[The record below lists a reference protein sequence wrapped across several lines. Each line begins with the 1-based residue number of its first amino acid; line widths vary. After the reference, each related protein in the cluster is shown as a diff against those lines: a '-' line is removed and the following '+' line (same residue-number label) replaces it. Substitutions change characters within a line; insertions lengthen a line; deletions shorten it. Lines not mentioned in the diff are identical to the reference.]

1 MNSDTVLAGTQSG
14 RIWVFDA
21 WNRKCQ
27 FSLPQL
33 PDAVLCLR
41 HYNLDVDVVLA
52 GLANGQLV
60 VYDTHSVKAQDT
72 SVKVEGASVSGE
84 GTSVKAEGA
93 SVSGE
98 GTSVK
103 AEGASVSGE
112 GAKPRFFD
120 LCRSKIDGTP
130 CDNCRAHPLA
140 CMAVGKK
147 RLFCGCG
154 NEVVMLRVKDNVNI
168 EIERRW
174 SVEDRAKGLVLN
186 IAVGSTSV
194 YTSTRDSPV
203 VECWDFNKAKLLGS
217 VDCLTILRDSGYTG
231 DLRQARVLSLLLSHK
246 TLWVGLGT
254 GHVVLVDPTTRKP
267 LTLLHRHVS
276 AVRCLADTGGSPLT
290 KLTSMVLTGGMGFI
304 ERHGCEWKKPNS
316 EFGYTLVWEANFMEQ
331 AKFLDTHIRRRR
343 RELSNM
349 LVE

>member
-1 MNSDTVLAGTQSG
+1 MYNDTVLAGTQSG

-21 WNRKCQ
+21 WDHKRQ

-33 PDAVLCLR
+33 PGAVLCLR
-41 HYNLDVDVVLA
+41 HYKDGAGDKGADVVLA
-52 GLANGQLV
+52 GLANGQLA
-60 VYDTHSVKAQDT
+60 VYDTNSVRANP
-72 SVKVEGASVSGE
+72 
-84 GTSVKAEGA
+84 SVKAED
-93 SVSGE
+93 V
-98 GTSVK
+98 
-103 AEGASVSGE
+103 
-112 GAKPRFFD
+112 KPRFFD
-120 LCRSKIDGTP
+120 LCHSKISEGTF
-130 CDNCRAHPLA
+130 CGDCRAHPLA
-140 CMAVGKK
+140 CTAVGKK

-154 NEVVMLRVKDNVNI
+154 NEVVMLRIKENANI

-194 YTSTRDSPV
+194 WVSTRDSPV
-203 VECWDFNKAKLLGS
+203 VECWDFAKTKVLGS

-231 DLRQARVLSLLLSHK
+231 DLRETRVVSLLLSHK

-254 GHVVLVDPTTRKP
+254 GHVVLVDPSTRKP

-276 AVRCLADTGGSPLT
+276 AVRCLVDTRSAMSS
-290 KLTSMVLTGGMGFI
+290 KSTSLVLTGGMGFI

-316 EFGYTLVWEANFMEQ
+316 EFGYTLVWEADFMEQ
-331 AKFLDTHIRRRR
+331 AKHMDSHIRRR
-343 RELSNM
+343 RELSNT